1 MELQEPESN
10 AGTLAFL
17 ELTKVQN
24 LLIDAFLT
32 TSSRERREGVRKCGF
47 WAFARDPEEQF
58 GRRTAQVKFLN
69 DLYSV
74 MKPRQNTPESARGIL
89 VYGNSD
95 KRPGDPQR
103 MREHIHEKFDNENSF
118 LGKLAIEALEIG
130 NSTGYRLSYF
140 LTVEIAKAVRSRVG
154 RPPKDRC
161 EYPDD
166 PILRRNLLIRHSAPV
181 PIPRKAVDIVVDE
194 FIRDRR
200 FAVLILPGS
209 CHSGKTRWML
219 DYSDRHPASV
229 IFYGFDRSDKDL
241 HCEPV
246 FCRYMAERLAS
257 LCSVSKNT
265 KRIASIDSF
274 SKLLTLMSGLRSHL
288 GKLMPVV
295 MTDALDEG
303 DAFTNALLM
312 FMAASLPQGSPALRY
327 VITVR
332 TPSAFLSRLKN
343 IPQSQT
349 SYVFD
354 DRKTVIAFMEDWLR
368 KAGIAL
374 PSTAGRLNT
383 MYDKTGSNLQLAIQ
397 LLSDV
402 KGDGYAKKTR
412 RGLY

>member
-1 MELQEPESN
+1 
-10 AGTLAFL
+10 
-17 ELTKVQN
+17 
-24 LLIDAFLT
+24 
-32 TSSRERREGVRKCGF
+32 
-47 WAFARDPEEQF
+47 
-58 GRRTAQVKFLN
+58 
-69 DLYSV
+69 
-74 MKPRQNTPESARGIL
+74 
-89 VYGNSD
+89 
-95 KRPGDPQR
+95 
-103 MREHIHEKFDNENSF
+103 
-118 LGKLAIEALEIG
+118 
-130 NSTGYRLSYF
+130 
-140 LTVEIAKAVRSRVG
+140 
-154 RPPKDRC
+154 
-161 EYPDD
+161 
-166 PILRRNLLIRHSAPV
+166 
-181 PIPRKAVDIVVDE
+181 
-194 FIRDRR
+194 
-200 FAVLILPGS
+200 
-209 CHSGKTRWML
+209 
-219 DYSDRHPASV
+219 
-229 IFYGFDRSDKDL
+229 
-241 HCEPV
+241 
-246 FCRYMAERLAS
+246 MAERLAS